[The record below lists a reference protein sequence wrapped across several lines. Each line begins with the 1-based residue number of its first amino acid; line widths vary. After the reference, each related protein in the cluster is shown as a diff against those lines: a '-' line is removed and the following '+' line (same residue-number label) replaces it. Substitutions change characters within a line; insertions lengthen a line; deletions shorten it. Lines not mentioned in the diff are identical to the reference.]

1 MAIYLSTLPRKTKRL
16 VLRTARLTKA
26 KLLGEA
32 KRFYRTYVSKTALTH
47 TVERTA
53 TVEGSAGVAIVA
65 LYPRGP
71 LLASVTRLIST
82 LVDEKYLVIGVVNK
96 SRLSPEWITALAAMN
111 ITLLSRPNVG
121 RDFGA
126 YKVGYLFAEAHGLLA
141 TAKHLL
147 FANDSVFY
155 GPRSQ
160 AFISDLLKDEH
171 VWTAMFVSNQIDTH
185 AQSFFQRF
193 SSEQFLHSAFKKFW
207 HTYYPSEERNHTIKK
222 GEIRLS
228 TTLTAL
234 EYTPHAYV
242 TADRVLS
249 NSAFGDFTENEKH
262 NIRHVAIARRTAQL
276 SLERHQL
283 ETLMRA
289 QYHTSNITHVQGT
302 LTSRVLGAPLK
313 LDMLPLYVTQ
323 EAMRDALIALGTPPD
338 EALAILTFMVTSQN
352 KRSAQTARSLH
363 SLMSALHH
371 TLAPRTYLEVGV
383 FTGDSLKLATCP
395 AVGID
400 PAPQVTQR
408 LPATARV
415 ITSTGDDFF
424 ATSRPLESVFPT
436 KAPRRG
442 DGELFA
448 EFALI
453 DGMHHAEFALRDFMN
468 IERNSA
474 PWSVIVFD
482 DALPENPEQ
491 ALRTRATSSWTGDV
505 FRVEQVLKRY
515 RPDLVTLRV
524 DTATGALLVFGLNH
538 LDQRLTTSYEQIVAE
553 YVQPDPQVVPDE
565 VLRRDGVISIDALI
579 QSGVLQVIRTAR
591 EQKASSE
598 WVAREVRA
606 RLSGK

>member
-1 MAIYLSTLPRKTKRL
+1 M
-16 VLRTARLTKA
+16 LRTARLAKA

-32 KRFYRTYVSKTALTH
+32 KRFYRTYVSKTAIKH

-53 TVEGSAGVAIVA
+53 TAEGSAGVAVVA

-71 LLASVTRLIST
+71 LLASATRLIST
-82 LVDEKYLVIGVVNK
+82 LVDEGYHVIAVVNK
-96 SRLSPEWITALAAMN
+96 SRLAPAWITALTQLN

-126 YKVGYLFAEAHGLLA
+126 YKVGYLFAETHGLLA

-171 VWTAMFVSNQIDTH
+171 AWTAMFVSRQVDVH

-207 HTYYPSEERNHTIKK
+207 HTYYPSEERMHTIKK
-222 GEIRLS
+222 GEIRLA

-234 EYTPHAYV
+234 GYTPHAYV

-249 NSAFGDFTENEKH
+249 SSSFGDFTENEKH
-262 NIRHVAIARRTAQL
+262 NIRREAIARRVAKV
-276 SLERHQL
+276 SLEHAEL
-283 ETLMRA
+283 VALMRE
-289 QYHTSNITHVQGT
+289 QYLKWNITHVQGT
-302 LTSRVLGAPLK
+302 LTSRVLGAPMK
-313 LDMLPLYVTQ
+313 LDMPPLYVTQ

-338 EALAILTFMVTSQN
+338 EALATLTFMVTSQN
-352 KRSAQTARSLH
+352 KRSAQTVRSLH

-383 FTGDSLKLATCP
+383 FQGASLKLARCP

-415 ITSTGDDFF
+415 ITKTGDDFF
-424 ATSRPLESVFPT
+424 ASPRPLDGVLPT
-436 KAPRRG
+436 TAPRRG

-448 EFALI
+448 ELALI

-474 PWSVIVFD
+474 PWSTIVFD
-482 DALPENPEQ
+482 DALPENAEQ
-491 ALRTRATSSWTGDV
+491 ALRTRATASWTGDV
-505 FRVEQVLKRY
+505 FLVEQVLKTY
-515 RPDLVTLRV
+515 RPDLVTVRV

-538 LDQRLTTSYEQIVAE
+538 LDQRLASAYDEIVAT
-553 YVQPDPQVVPDE
+553 YVKSDPQVVPDE

-579 QSGVLQVIRTAR
+579 QSGVLQVMRTAR
-591 EQKASSE
+591 EQQASSE

-606 RLSGK
+606 RLSGE

>member
-1 MAIYLSTLPRKTKRL
+1 M
-16 VLRTARLTKA
+16 LRTARLAKA

-32 KRFYRTYVSKTALTH
+32 KRFYRTYVSKTAIKH

-53 TVEGSAGVAIVA
+53 TAEGSAGVAVVA

-71 LLASVTRLIST
+71 LLASATRLIST
-82 LVDEKYLVIGVVNK
+82 LVDEGYHVIAVVNK
-96 SRLSPEWITALAAMN
+96 SRLAPAWITALTQLN

-126 YKVGYLFAEAHGLLA
+126 YKVGYLFAETHGLLA

-171 VWTAMFVSNQIDTH
+171 AWTAMFVSRQVDVH

-207 HTYYPSEERNHTIKK
+207 HTYYPSEERMHTIKK
-222 GEIRLS
+222 GEIRLA

-234 EYTPHAYV
+234 GYTPHAYV

-249 NSAFGDFTENEKH
+249 SSSFGDFTENEKH
-262 NIRHVAIARRTAQL
+262 NIRREAIARRVAKV
-276 SLERHQL
+276 SLEHAEL
-283 ETLMRA
+283 VALMRE
-289 QYHTSNITHVQGT
+289 QYLKWNITHVQGT
-302 LTSRVLGAPLK
+302 LTSRVLGAPMK
-313 LDMLPLYVTQ
+313 LDMPPLYVTQ

-338 EALAILTFMVTSQN
+338 EALAALTFMVTSQN
-352 KRSAQTARSLH
+352 KRSAQTVRSLH

-383 FTGDSLKLATCP
+383 FQGASLKLARCP

-424 ATSRPLESVFPT
+424 AQSRPLDGVLPT
-436 KAPRRG
+436 TAPRRG

-448 EFALI
+448 ELALI

-474 PWSVIVFD
+474 PWSTIVFD
-482 DALPENPEQ
+482 DALPENAEQ
-491 ALRTRATSSWTGDV
+491 ALRTRATASWTGDV
-505 FRVEQVLKRY
+505 FLVEQVLKTY
-515 RPDLVTLRV
+515 RPDLVTVRV

-538 LDQRLTTSYEQIVAE
+538 LDQRLTAAYDEIVGT
-553 YVQPDPQVVPDE
+553 YVKSDPQVVPDE

-579 QSGVLQVIRTAR
+579 QSGVLQVMRTAR
-591 EQKASSE
+591 EQQASSE

-606 RLSGK
+606 RLSGE

>member
-1 MAIYLSTLPRKTKRL
+1 M
-16 VLRTARLTKA
+16 LRTARLAKA

-32 KRFYRTYVSKTALTH
+32 KRFYRTYVSKTAIKH

-53 TVEGSAGVAIVA
+53 TAEGSAGVAVVA

-71 LLASVTRLIST
+71 LLASATRLIST
-82 LVDEKYLVIGVVNK
+82 LVDEGYHVIAVVNK
-96 SRLSPEWITALAAMN
+96 SRLAPAWITALTQLN

-126 YKVGYLFAEAHGLLA
+126 YKVGYLFAETHGLLA

-171 VWTAMFVSNQIDTH
+171 AWTAMFVSRQVDVH

-207 HTYYPSEERNHTIKK
+207 HTYYPSEERMHTIKK
-222 GEIRLS
+222 GEIRLA

-234 EYTPHAYV
+234 GYTPHAYV

-249 NSAFGDFTENEKH
+249 SSSFGDFTENEKH
-262 NIRHVAIARRTAQL
+262 NIRREAIARRVAKV
-276 SLERHQL
+276 SLEHAEL
-283 ETLMRA
+283 VALMRE
-289 QYHTSNITHVQGT
+289 QYLQWNITHVQGT
-302 LTSRVLGAPLK
+302 LTSRVLGAPMK
-313 LDMLPLYVTQ
+313 LDMPPLYVTQ

-338 EALAILTFMVTSQN
+338 EALAALTFMVTSQN
-352 KRSAQTARSLH
+352 KRSAQTVRSLH

-383 FTGDSLKLATCP
+383 FQGASLKLARCP

-415 ITSTGDDFF
+415 ITKTGDDFF
-424 ATSRPLESVFPT
+424 ASPRPLDGVLPT
-436 KAPRRG
+436 TAPRRG

-448 EFALI
+448 ELALI

-474 PWSVIVFD
+474 PWSTIVFD
-482 DALPENPEQ
+482 DALPENAEQ
-491 ALRTRATSSWTGDV
+491 ALRTRATASWTGDV
-505 FRVEQVLKRY
+505 FLVEQVLKTY
-515 RPDLVTLRV
+515 RPDLVTVRV

-538 LDQRLTTSYEQIVAE
+538 LDQRLASAYDEIVAT
-553 YVQPDPQVVPDE
+553 YVKSDPQVVPDE

-579 QSGVLQVIRTAR
+579 QSGVLQVMRTAR
-591 EQKASSE
+591 EQQASSE

-606 RLSGK
+606 RLSGE

>member
-1 MAIYLSTLPRKTKRL
+1 M
-16 VLRTARLTKA
+16 LRTARLAKA

-32 KRFYRTYVSKTALTH
+32 KRFYRTYVSKTAIKH

-53 TVEGSAGVAIVA
+53 TAEGSAGVAVVA

-71 LLASVTRLIST
+71 LLASATRLIST
-82 LVDEKYLVIGVVNK
+82 LVDEGYHVIAVVNK
-96 SRLSPEWITALAAMN
+96 SRLAPAWITALTQLN

-126 YKVGYLFAEAHGLLA
+126 YKVGYLFAETHGLLA

-171 VWTAMFVSNQIDTH
+171 AWTAMFVSRQVDVH

-207 HTYYPSEERNHTIKK
+207 HTYYPSEERMHTIKK
-222 GEIRLS
+222 GEIRLA

-234 EYTPHAYV
+234 GYTPHAYV

-249 NSAFGDFTENEKH
+249 SSSFGDFTENEKH
-262 NIRHVAIARRTAQL
+262 NIRREAIARRVAKV
-276 SLERHQL
+276 SLEHAEL
-283 ETLMRA
+283 VALMRE
-289 QYHTSNITHVQGT
+289 QYLKWNITHVQGT
-302 LTSRVLGAPLK
+302 LTSRVLGAPMK
-313 LDMLPLYVTQ
+313 LDMPPLYVTQ

-338 EALAILTFMVTSQN
+338 EALAALTFMVTSQN
-352 KRSAQTARSLH
+352 KRSAQTVRSLH

-383 FTGDSLKLATCP
+383 FQGASLKLARCP

-424 ATSRPLESVFPT
+424 AQSRPLDGVLPT
-436 KAPRRG
+436 TAPRRG

-448 EFALI
+448 ELALI

-474 PWSVIVFD
+474 PWSTIVFD
-482 DALPENPEQ
+482 DALPENAEQ
-491 ALRTRATSSWTGDV
+491 ALRTRATASWTGDV
-505 FRVEQVLKRY
+505 FLVEQVLKTY
-515 RPDLVTLRV
+515 RPDLVTVRV

-538 LDQRLTTSYEQIVAE
+538 LDQRLTAAYDEIVAT
-553 YVQPDPQVVPDE
+553 YVKSDPQVVPDE

-579 QSGVLQVIRTAR
+579 QSGVLQVMRTAR
-591 EQKASSE
+591 EQQASSE

-606 RLSGK
+606 RLSGE

>member
-1 MAIYLSTLPRKTKRL
+1 M
-16 VLRTARLTKA
+16 LRTARLAKA

-32 KRFYRTYVSKTALTH
+32 KRFYRTYVSKTAIKH

-53 TVEGSAGVAIVA
+53 TAEGSAGVAVVA

-71 LLASVTRLIST
+71 LLASATRLIST
-82 LVDEKYLVIGVVNK
+82 LVDEGYHVIAVVNK
-96 SRLSPEWITALAAMN
+96 SRLAPAWITALTQLN

-126 YKVGYLFAEAHGLLA
+126 YKVGYLFAETHGLLA

-171 VWTAMFVSNQIDTH
+171 AWTAMFVSRQVDVH

-207 HTYYPSEERNHTIKK
+207 HTYYPSEERMHTIKK
-222 GEIRLS
+222 GEIRLA

-234 EYTPHAYV
+234 GYTPHAYV

-249 NSAFGDFTENEKH
+249 SSSFGDFTENEKH
-262 NIRHVAIARRTAQL
+262 NIRREAIARRVAKV
-276 SLERHQL
+276 SLEHAEL
-283 ETLMRA
+283 VALMRE
-289 QYHTSNITHVQGT
+289 QYLKWNITHVQGT
-302 LTSRVLGAPLK
+302 LTSRVLGAPMK
-313 LDMLPLYVTQ
+313 LDMPPLYVTQ

-338 EALAILTFMVTSQN
+338 EALAALTFMVTSQN
-352 KRSAQTARSLH
+352 KRSAQTVRSLH

-383 FTGDSLKLATCP
+383 FQGASLKLARCP

-415 ITSTGDDFF
+415 IMKTGDDFF
-424 ATSRPLESVFPT
+424 AQSRPLDGVLPT
-436 KAPRRG
+436 TAPRRG

-448 EFALI
+448 ELALI

-474 PWSVIVFD
+474 PWSTIVFD
-482 DALPENPEQ
+482 DALPENAEQ
-491 ALRTRATSSWTGDV
+491 ALRTRATASWTGDV
-505 FRVEQVLKRY
+505 FLVEQVLKTY
-515 RPDLVTLRV
+515 RPDLVTVRV

-538 LDQRLTTSYEQIVAE
+538 LDQRLASAYDEIVAT
-553 YVQPDPQVVPDE
+553 YVKSDPQVVPDE

-579 QSGVLQVIRTAR
+579 QSGVLQVMRTAR

-606 RLSGK
+606 RLSGE

>member
-1 MAIYLSTLPRKTKRL
+1 MAIHLSTLPRKTTRL
-16 VLRTARLTKA
+16 ALRTARLAKA

-32 KRFYRTYVSKTALTH
+32 KRFYRTYVSKTAIKH

-53 TVEGSAGVAIVA
+53 TAEGSAGVAVVA

-82 LVDEKYLVIGVVNK
+82 LVNEGYHVIAVVNK
-96 SRLSPEWITALAAMN
+96 SRLAPAWITTLSQLN

-126 YKVGYLFAEAHGLLA
+126 YKVGYLFAETHGLLA

-171 VWTAMFVSNQIDTH
+171 AWTAMFVSRQVDVH

-207 HTYYPSEERNHTIKK
+207 HTYYPSEERMHTIKK
-222 GEIRLS
+222 GEIRLA

-234 EYTPHAYV
+234 GYTPHAYV

-249 NSAFGDFTENEKH
+249 SSSFGDFTENEKH
-262 NIRHVAIARRTAQL
+262 NIRREAIARRVAKV
-276 SLERHQL
+276 SLEQAEL
-283 ETLMRA
+283 VALMRE
-289 QYHTSNITHVQGT
+289 QYLQWNITHVQGT
-302 LTSRVLGAPLK
+302 LTSRVLGAPMK
-313 LDMLPLYVTQ
+313 LDLPPLYVTQ

-338 EALAILTFMVTSQN
+338 EALATLTFMVTSQN
-352 KRSAQTARSLH
+352 KRSAQTVRSLH

-383 FTGDSLKLATCP
+383 FQGASLKLARCP

-424 ATSRPLESVFPT
+424 AQSRPLDGALPT
-436 KAPRRG
+436 TAPRRD
-442 DGELFA
+442 DGEFFA
-448 EFALI
+448 ELALI

-474 PWSVIVFD
+474 PWSLIVFD

-505 FRVEQVLKRY
+505 FRVEQVLKKY
-515 RPDLVTLRV
+515 RPDLITVRV
-524 DTATGALLVFGLNH
+524 DTATGALLVFAPNH
-538 LDQRLTTSYEQIVAE
+538 LDQVLTNSYEQIVAE

-565 VLRRDGVISIDALI
+565 VLRRDGTISIDALT
-579 QSGVLQVIRTAR
+579 QSGVLEVVRTAR

>member
-1 MAIYLSTLPRKTKRL
+1 MAIHLSTLPRKTKRL

-32 KRFYRTYVSKTALTH
+32 KRFYRTYVSKTALKH

-53 TVEGSAGVAIVA
+53 TAEGPAGVAIVA

-82 LVDEKYLVIGVVNK
+82 LVDEGYHVIAVVNK
-96 SRLSPEWITALAAMN
+96 SRLAPAWITALSQLN

-126 YKVGYLFAEAHGLLA
+126 YKVGYLFAETHGLLA

-262 NIRHVAIARRTAQL
+262 NIRRVAIARRTAQL

-302 LTSRVLGAPLK
+302 LTSRVLGAPMK
-313 LDMLPLYVTQ
+313 LDILTLYVTQ
-323 EAMRDALIALGTPPD
+323 EAVRDALTALGTPPD
-338 EALAILTFMVTSQN
+338 EALAVLTFMVTSQN
-352 KRSAQTARSLH
+352 KRSAQTVRSLH

-383 FTGDSLKLATCP
+383 FTGNSLKLATCP

-400 PAPQVTQR
+400 PAPQVTQP
-408 LPATARV
+408 LPATALV

-424 ATSRPLESVFPT
+424 AQSRPLESVFPT
-436 KAPRRG
+436 SAPRRG

-448 EFALI
+448 ELALI

-538 LDQRLTTSYEQIVAE
+538 LDQRLTTSYEQITAE

-579 QSGVLQVIRTAR
+579 QSGVLEVIRTAR